1 MGEREMKSWGD
12 FFDLVRDM
20 RAAQVQYFEEKKS
33 EDLFRAK
40 DLERLVDRFCV
51 EHEIERRRNNG
62 R

>member
-1 MGEREMKSWGD
+1 MTEREVKNWGD

-20 RAAQVQYFEEKKS
+20 RAVQARYFEEKKS
-33 EDLFRAK
+33 EDLFKAK

-51 EHEIERRRNNG
+51 EHEIERRKNDG